1 MPRIITVDSTGTV
14 ARIVSGTLQL
24 LHRNA
29 VQIDVPQGEPALEE
43 LQRGG
48 IQMVVCAWEL
58 YNDMNGLVLALKI
71 KEASPET
78 AVIVLGDTD
87 DPESL
92 GEEAEFSPFVY
103 LHRPVDVHQFL
114 RVFQAG
120 LDKEDIF
127 KALSSPVAQ
136 IERVVD
142 RGPVPVI
149 NRQPA
154 GKILNDLLR
163 ETGAMAV
170 LLTKRTSEIE
180 LEAGAA
186 GYLDRERL
194 TNALMPMVG
203 NVIEMNGIVGGQGSS
218 LHFYDGDD
226 RDIFVFSVGVHY
238 FLVLVFDGQ
247 SGSRKFGVVKSVGGR
262 AVADL
267 TALLGASAM
276 VLQEPRPAQ
285 QAAPVNKRKAKTG
298 NLPAAEPEALIVR
311 PEIAVPEPEPLKLD
325 PIANFDASIF
335 DRLPALDSN
344 AANDIF
350 DLEKLES
357 LVKNTSGRKEV
368 SFEEAMELGVLPDI
382 ETAPRK

>member
-1 MPRIITVDSTGTV
+1 MAPMPRIITVDSTGTI
-14 ARIVSGTLQL
+14 ARIVSGTLHL
-24 LHRNA
+24 LHRSA
-29 VQIDVPQGEPALEE
+29 VQIDVPQGEAALEE

-48 IQMVVCAWEL
+48 VHLVISAWEL
-58 YNDMNGLVLALKI
+58 YNNMGGLELALRVKQ
-71 KEASPET
+71 ASET
-78 AVIVLGDTD
+78 TDVIILGDTD
-87 DPESL
+87 DPETL
-92 GEEAEFSPFVY
+92 DEETEASPFVY

-127 KALSSPVAQ
+127 KAMSSPMAEV
-136 IERVVD
+136 ERIID

-154 GKILNDLLR
+154 SKIINDLLR

-170 LLTKRTSEIE
+170 LLTKRTAEIE

-203 NVIEMNGIVGGQGSS
+203 NVIEMGSIVGGQGSS
-218 LHFYDGDD
+218 LHFYDGED

-276 VLQEPRPAQ
+276 VLQQPRPAQ
-285 QAAPVNKRKAKTG
+285 DAAPAPKRKGKTG
-298 NLPAAEPEALIVR
+298 TLPALEPDELIVR
-311 PEIAVPEPEPLKLD
+311 PDISLPEPEPLKLD
-325 PIANFDASIF
+325 PIMNFDASIF
-335 DRLPALDSN
+335 DRLPAMDSN
-344 AANDIF
+344 AADDIF
-350 DLEKLES
+350 DLDRLES
-357 LVKNTSGRKEV
+357 LVKSTSGRKEV

-382 ETAPRK
+382 EKK

>member
-1 MPRIITVDSTGTV
+1 MARIITVDSTGTV

-29 VQIDVPQGEPALEE
+29 VQIDVPQGEAALEE

-48 IQMVVCAWEL
+48 VQMVVSAWEL
-58 YNDMNGLVLALKI
+58 YNDMGGLELALRVKQS
-71 KEASPET
+71 APDT

-87 DPESL
+87 DPETL
-92 GEEAEFSPFVY
+92 DEETEASPFVY

-120 LDKEDIF
+120 LDQEDIF
-127 KALSSPVAQ
+127 KAMSSPMAEV
-136 IERVVD
+136 ERVID

-170 LLTKRTSEIE
+170 LLTKRTAEIE

-203 NVIEMNGIVGGQGSS
+203 NVIEMGGIVGGSASS

-276 VLQEPRPAQ
+276 VLQQPSPAQ
-285 QAAPVNKRKAKTG
+285 QAAPALKRKTRTG
-298 NLPAAEPEALIVR
+298 PLAPQLEEALIVR
-311 PEIAVPEPEPLKLD
+311 PEISVPEPEPLKLD
-325 PIANFDASIF
+325 PIQNFDASIF
-335 DRLPALDSN
+335 DGLPALDAS

-350 DLEKLES
+350 DLENLEA

-382 ETAPRK
+382 EPTAKQ

>member
-1 MPRIITVDSTGTV
+1 MPRIITVDSTGV
-14 ARIVSGTLQL
+14 IARIVSGTLQL

-29 VQIDVPQGEPALEE
+29 VQIDVPQGEAALDE
-43 LQRGG
+43 LGRGG
-48 IQMVVCAWEL
+48 VEMVVTAWEL
-58 YNDMNGLVLALKI
+58 YNDIGGLELALRVKQT
-71 KEASPET
+71 SPET
-78 AVIVLGDTD
+78 AVIILGDTD
-87 DPESL
+87 DPETL
-92 GEEAEFSPFVY
+92 DEEAEASPFVY

-120 LDKEDIF
+120 LDKDDIF
-127 KALSSPVAQ
+127 KAMETPLAEV
-136 IERVVD
+136 ERVID

-154 GKILNDLLR
+154 SKILNDLLR

-170 LLTKRTSEIE
+170 LLTKRTAEIE

-194 TNALMPMVG
+194 TNALLPMVS
-203 NVIEMNGIVGGQGSS
+203 NVIEMGGLVGGQSSS
-218 LHFYDGDD
+218 LHFYDGEQ

-247 SGSRKFGVVKSVGGR
+247 NGSRKFGVVKSVGGR

-276 VLQEPRPAQ
+276 VLQQPRPAPQ
-285 QAAPVNKRKAKTG
+285 EAAAPKRKVKTATL
-298 NLPAAEPEALIVR
+298 NAVNEETLIVR
-311 PEIAVPEPEPLKLD
+311 PEIAVSVPEPIKLD
-325 PIANFDASIF
+325 PIQNFDASIF
-335 DRLPALDSN
+335 DRLGALDN
-344 AANDIF
+344 GAADDIF
-350 DLEKLES
+350 NLDKLES
-357 LVKNTSGRKEV
+357 MVKSGSGRKEV

-382 ETAPRK
+382 EPAAKK

>member
-1 MPRIITVDSTGTV
+1 MPRIITVDSTGTI

-24 LHRNA
+24 LHRSA
-29 VQIDVPQGEPALEE
+29 VQIDVPQGEAALEE

-48 IQMVVCAWEL
+48 VQLVISAWEL
-58 YNDMNGLVLALKI
+58 YNNMGGLELALRVKQ
-71 KEASPET
+71 ASEST

-87 DPESL
+87 DPETL
-92 GEEAEFSPFVY
+92 DEETEASPFVY

-120 LDKEDIF
+120 LDNEDIF
-127 KALSSPVAQ
+127 KAMASPMAEV
-136 IERVVD
+136 ERIID
-142 RGPVPVI
+142 RGPVPVM

-154 GKILNDLLR
+154 GKILNDMLR

-170 LLTKRTSEIE
+170 LLTKRTAEIE

-194 TNALMPMVG
+194 TNALMPMVS
-203 NVIEMNGIVGGQGSS
+203 NVIEMGSIVGGQGSS

-276 VLQEPRPAQ
+276 VLQQPRPVQ
-285 QAAPVNKRKAKTG
+285 ESVSPAAKRKGKTG
-298 NLPAAEPEALIVR
+298 ALPALEPDDLIVR
-311 PEIAVPEPEPLKLD
+311 PEISVPEPEPLKLD

-344 AANDIF
+344 AADDIF
-350 DLEKLES
+350 DLDRLES
-357 LVKNTSGRKEV
+357 LVKSTSGRKEV

-382 ETAPRK
+382 EKK